1 MIVNFPHSISI
12 TTLFLI
18 IFCISGLFSSPL
30 DYAKPTLS
38 EFGFFK
44 EPLKI
49 QHPTKGVIPFS
60 VASPLFSNYA
70 EKLRFIKIPNGEKL
84 THNADGSF
92 NYPEGSVLIK
102 TFYYPDNF
110 NEPEK
115 ERRIIETR
123 LLIKTESD
131 WVALPY
137 VWNEA
142 QTDAY
147 LEVAGDRLP
156 VNWIDKNNDYVEI
169 EYSVP
174 NMNQCKGCH
183 VHFNEF
189 KPLGPQL
196 KNLNFIYNY
205 AEAPSNQINK
215 WVELGILESSESFSN
230 LPQSIDYANPD
241 TGSLDERARSWL
253 DVNCANCHQLGGP
266 AQTSGLFLG
275 FDQMNSKALGIMKP
289 PIAAGRGSGIHKY
302 TIVPGYPEE
311 SIMVYR
317 INSTDPGI
325 MMPELGRKLI
335 HKEGLALI
343 RQWIKEMNP

>member
-1 MIVNFPHSISI
+1 VNFPHSISI

>member
-18 IFCISGLFSSPL
+18 IFCISRLFSSPL

-92 NYPEGSVLIK
+92 NYPEGSALIK
-102 TFYYPDNF
+102 TFYYPYNF
-110 NEPEK
+110 NKPEK

-266 AQTSGLFLG
+266 AQTSGLFLR
-275 FDQMNSKALGIMKP
+275 FDQINSKALGIMKP

-302 TIVPGYPEE
+302 TIVPGYPDE

>member
-1 MIVNFPHSISI
+1 MNFPPSIFI

-110 NEPEK
+110 NKPEK

-156 VNWIDKNNDYVEI
+156 VNWVDKNNDYIEI

-289 PIAAGRGSGIHKY
+289 PIAAGRGSGTHKY
-302 TIVPGYPEE
+302 TIVPGHPEK

-335 HKEGLALI
+335 HKEGLELI

>member
-1 MIVNFPHSISI
+1 MYL
-12 TTLFLI
+12 TTFWIAL
-18 IFCISGLFSSPL
+18 CISPLFSSPL

-38 EFGFFK
+38 EFRFFD
-44 EPLKI
+44 EPLKL
-49 QHPTKGVIPFS
+49 QHPKKGVIPYS
-60 VASPLFSNYA
+60 VASSLFSNYT
-70 EKLRFIKIPNGEKL
+70 EKLRFIKIPTGEKL
-84 THNADGSF
+84 THNIDGSF

-110 NEPEK
+110 NEPDK
-115 ERRIIETR
+115 NRRIIETR
-123 LLIKTESD
+123 LLIKTEND

-137 VWNEA
+137 VWNDA

-156 VNWIDKNNDYVEI
+156 VNWIDVNNDYVEI

-189 KPLGPQL
+189 KPLGPKL
-196 KNLNFIYNY
+196 RNLNFIYDY
-205 AEAPSNQINK
+205 VEASSNQIEK
-215 WVELGILESSESFSN
+215 WVELGILEASESFSN
-230 LPQSIDYANPD
+230 LPQSINYEDPH
-241 TGSLDERARSWL
+241 TGSVDARARAWL

-266 AQTSGLFLG
+266 AQTSGLFLR

-289 PIAAGRGSGIHKY
+289 PIAAGRGSGIYKY

-343 RQWIKEMNP
+343 RQWIKEMKP

>member
-1 MIVNFPHSISI
+1 MNFPHSISI

-110 NEPEK
+110 NKPEK

-156 VNWIDKNNDYVEI
+156 VNWVDKNNDYIEI

-230 LPQSIDYANPD
+230 LPQSIDYTNPD

-266 AQTSGLFLG
+266 AQTSGLFLR

-289 PIAAGRGSGIHKY
+289 PIAAGRGSGIYKY

>member
-1 MIVNFPHSISI
+1 VNFPPSIFI

-18 IFCISGLFSSPL
+18 IFCISSLFSSPI

-110 NEPEK
+110 NKPEK

-156 VNWIDKNNDYVEI
+156 VNWVDKNNDYIEI

-230 LPQSIDYANPD
+230 LPQSIDYTNPD

-266 AQTSGLFLG
+266 AQTSGLFLR

-289 PIAAGRGSGIHKY
+289 PIAAGRGSGIYKY

-343 RQWIKEMNP
+343 RQWIKEMKP

>member
-1 MIVNFPHSISI
+1 MYL
-12 TTLFLI
+12 TTFWIAL
-18 IFCISGLFSSPL
+18 CISALFSSPL

-38 EFGFFK
+38 EFRFFD
-44 EPLKI
+44 EPLKL
-49 QHPTKGVIPFS
+49 QHPKKGVIPYS
-60 VASPLFSNYA
+60 VASSLFSNYT
-70 EKLRFIKIPNGEKL
+70 EKLRFIKIPTGEKL
-84 THNADGSF
+84 THNIDGSF

-110 NEPEK
+110 NEPDK
-115 ERRIIETR
+115 NRRIIETR
-123 LLIKTESD
+123 LLIKTEND

-137 VWNEA
+137 VWNDA

-156 VNWIDKNNDYVEI
+156 VNWIDVNNDYVEI

-189 KPLGPQL
+189 KPLGPKL
-196 KNLNFIYNY
+196 RNLNFIYDY
-205 AEAPSNQINK
+205 VEASSNQIEK
-215 WVELGILESSESFSN
+215 WVELGILEASESFSN
-230 LPQSIDYANPD
+230 LPQSINYEDPH
-241 TGSLDERARSWL
+241 TGSVDAHARAWL
-253 DVNCANCHQLGGP
+253 DVNCANYHQLGGP
-266 AQTSGLFLG
+266 AQTSGLFLD
-275 FDQMNSKALGIMKP
+275 FDQMNTKALGIMKP
-289 PIAAGRGSGIHKY
+289 PIAAGRGSGTHKY
-302 TIVPGYPEE
+302 TIVPGHPEE

-335 HKEGLALI
+335 HKEGLELI

>member
-205 AEAPSNQINK
+205 TESPSNQINK
-215 WVELGILESSESFSN
+215 WVELGILESSEFFSS
-230 LPQSIDYANPD
+230 LPQSIDYENPD

>member
-1 MIVNFPHSISI
+1 MAI
-12 TTLFLI
+12 
-18 IFCISGLFSSPL
+18 FSSPL

-38 EFGFFK
+38 EFGFFQ
-44 EPLKI
+44 EPLKL
-49 QHPTKGVIPFS
+49 QHPTEGVIPYS

-70 EKLRFIKIPNGEKL
+70 EKLRFIKIPSGEKL
-84 THNADGSF
+84 THNSDGSF
-92 NYPEGSVLIK
+92 NYPEESVLIK
-102 TFYYPDNF
+102 TFYYPENF

-115 ERRIIETR
+115 AHRIIETR

-142 QTDAY
+142 QTDAI
-147 LEVAGDRLP
+147 LEVAGHRLP
-156 VNWIDKNNDYVEI
+156 VNWIDKSNDYVEI

-183 VHFNEF
+183 VHHNEF
-189 KPLGPQL
+189 KPLGPKL
-196 KNLNFIYNY
+196 RNLNFTYNY
-205 AEAPSNQINK
+205 SDESSNQIDK
-215 WVELGILESSESFSN
+215 WVELGILESSESFSD
-230 LPQSIDYANPD
+230 LPQSINYEDPH
-241 TGSLDERARSWL
+241 TGSVDERARAWL
-253 DVNCANCHQLGGP
+253 DVNCANCHQSGGP
-266 AQTSGLFLG
+266 AQTSGLFLDFG
-275 FDQMNSKALGIMKP
+275 QMNPKSLGIMKP
-289 PIAAGRGSGIHKY
+289 PIAAGRGSGNLKY
-302 TIVPGYPEE
+302 TIVPGHPEE

-317 INSTDPGI
+317 INSTDPGV